1 MTYHKSIM
9 AWGDYGPE
17 SVTGRWSA
25 NTYDADDAVEYVL
38 KSDFEKVRVAAD
50 LGLKMAEVNDLWNT
64 AETIKAALTQTT
76 DKEPAQPDPVVG
88 WVCAIEQAVAVA
100 DAKRQKYAT
109 AAHEKPDPWAQNAA
123 KSLCADDISAA
134 IRALITQRDHD
145 ALAAHVAAEVAKARA
160 EDAEMLAES
169 RAYALALQEELRVRT
184 AKLDRECRLTQAQV
198 DRMLV
203 NSTQMH
209 TDLSGCKIAL
219 EQAWAS
225 NRERAAKITALTE
238 AMTELRAMVVAECPS
253 LLNEDSGGNGEL
265 SCQINDLLAGEMTM
279 KTTAGKAADVLLEH
293 IVYYDLVERRG
304 AEIANAV
311 IAELVEIGVKSV
323 QIRAK
328 P

>member
-1 MTYHKSIM
+1 MTSHKSIM

-38 KSDFEKVRVAAD
+38 KSDFEKVRFAAD

-76 DKEPAQPDPVVG
+76 DKEPAQPDPVG

-134 IRALITQRDHD
+134 IRSLITQPQHD

-160 EDAEMLAES
+160 DEAADS
-169 RAYALALQEELRVRT
+169 F
-184 AKLDRECRLTQAQV
+184 AKL
-198 DRMLV
+198 
-203 NSTQMH
+203 
-209 TDLSGCKIAL
+209 IAD
-219 EQAWAS
+219 
-225 NRERAAKITALTE
+225 AKAEAEKAMRKFPQPNYVITKF
-238 AMTELRAMVVAECPS
+238 AE
-253 LLNEDSGGNGEL
+253 E
-265 SCQINDLLAGEMTM
+265 AGEVV
-279 KTTAGKAADVLLEH
+279 KAAVHCAEARETVENLRGEMVQAIAMLYRLWVEGDQVHGLLSM
-293 IVYYDLVERRG
+293 
-304 AEIANAV
+304 AEDFAV
-311 IAELVEIGVKSV
+311 MKGGE
-323 QIRAK
+323 
-328 P
+328 

>member
-38 KSDFEKVRVAAD
+38 KSDFEKVRFAAD

-76 DKEPAQPDPVVG
+76 DKEPAQPDPVG

-134 IRALITQRDHD
+134 IRALITDPQRG
-145 ALAAHVAAEVAKARA
+145 ALAVHVAAEVAKARA
-160 EDAEMLAES
+160 EEKQRIIDALREEAGVLPCDEDAGVVADCADLIEANFS
-169 RAYALALQEELRVRT
+169 YEDCEAL
-184 AKLDRECRLTQAQV
+184 
-198 DRMLV
+198 
-203 NSTQMH
+203 
-209 TDLSGCKIAL
+209 KIAH
-219 EQAWAS
+219 E
-225 NRERAAKITALTE
+225 AA
-238 AMTELRAMVVAECPS
+238 
-253 LLNEDSGGNGEL
+253 
-265 SCQINDLLAGEMTM
+265 QIG
-279 KTTAGKAADVLLEH
+279 
-293 IVYYDLVERRG
+293 
-304 AEIANAV
+304 
-311 IAELVEIGVKSV
+311 
-323 QIRAK
+323 AK